1 MNTANLQLEG
11 LYLSVAALTN
21 LLVSKGV
28 VSREDIDGALRSAEQ
43 TALTDYRAE
52 ELRPAHREAVA
63 FASRFLQLANNSAG
77 TGATPGFGELA
88 RLVGQLKDE
97 EPLAQRAVG
106 DEDPNFSPMDGFRGD
121 RKEPRSH
128 SRAPDLP
135 GAESIASARADED
148 TYD

>member
-63 FASRFLQLANNSAG
+63 FASRFLQLANNSAEG
-77 TGATPGFGELA
+77 GATSGFSELA
-88 RLVGQLKDE
+88 RLVGRLKDE

-106 DEDPNFSPMDGFRGD
+106 DEDPDFSPMDGFRGD
-121 RKEPRSH
+121 RQPTPRD
-128 SRAPDLP
+128 RRPDMP

>member
-11 LYLSVAALTN
+11 LYLSIAALTN

-28 VSREDIDGALRSAEQ
+28 VSREDVAGALKSAEQ
-43 TALTDYRAE
+43 TALTDYRAG
-52 ELRPAHREAVA
+52 ELRPANRDAVA

-77 TGATPGFGELA
+77 DGATPGFGELA

-97 EPLAQRAVG
+97 PALPQRAVG
-106 DEDPNFSPMDGFRGD
+106 DEDPDYSPMDGFRGD
-121 RKEPRSH
+121 RHDAGAAGR
-128 SRAPDLP
+128 RPDMP

>member
-11 LYLSVAALTN
+11 LYLSLAALSN

-28 VSREDIDGALRSAEQ
+28 VSREEVDGALESAEQ

-52 ELRPAHREAVA
+52 ELRPAHRDAVA
-63 FASRFLQLANNSAG
+63 FPARFLRLANNSAG
-77 TGATPGFGELA
+77 GGATPGFGELA
-88 RLVGQLKDE
+88 RLVGQLKDD
-97 EPLAQRAVG
+97 EPMTQRAVG

-121 RKEPRSH
+121 G
-128 SRAPDLP
+128 RAPGARERRPDMP